1 LASPLFFWGL
11 VAEYSRGDSW
21 LDAIGR
27 LGEAD
32 LIAQVQSSYSESI
45 GGLAA
50 ALEVRDGY
58 TLGHGRRVGALSVL
72 IGKELG
78 FSDARLRAVAQG
90 ALLHDVGKIGVPDA
104 ILHKAGSL
112 DDAEFEVIK
121 EHPTCGHAILG
132 WSFGTAVEQTIVHQH
147 HERWDGTGYPDAL
160 AGEDIPVEV
169 RVVVVAVADVDVY
182 DALRSARSYR
192 VAWDRSRAVSR
203 VTTDIGTHFDAL
215 CVDSFLRVVDEWEEA
230 FAEDQVQYEER
241 RAAS

>member
-1 LASPLFFWGL
+1 M
-11 VAEYSRGDSW
+11 
-21 LDAIGR
+21 
-27 LGEAD
+27 
-32 LIAQVQSSYSESI
+32 
-45 GGLAA
+45 
-50 ALEVRDGY
+50 
-58 TLGHGRRVGALSVL
+58 
-72 IGKELG
+72 
-78 FSDARLRAVAQG
+78 
-90 ALLHDVGKIGVPDA
+90 
-104 ILHKAGSL
+104 
-112 DDAEFEVIK
+112 
-121 EHPTCGHAILG
+121 
-132 WSFGTAVEQTIVHQH
+132 HQH

-169 RVVVVAVADVDVY
+169 RVVAVAVADVDVY